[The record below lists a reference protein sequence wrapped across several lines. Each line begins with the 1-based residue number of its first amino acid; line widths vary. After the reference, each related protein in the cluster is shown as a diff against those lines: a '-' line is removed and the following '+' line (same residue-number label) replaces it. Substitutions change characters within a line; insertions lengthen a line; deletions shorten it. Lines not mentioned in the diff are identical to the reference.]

1 MTEEQPLEKFK
12 FGSKELKEKT
22 ERPAFIIEGREL
34 FKFEDKKPYVVEV
47 ETEEEVLSRETKFG
61 LKYYVAIKVKGAQ
74 YFWQCS
80 SMTLDTLMDSSELTN
95 KFNVML
101 NSAEKKYSIV
111 PLVDAE

>member
-1 MTEEQPLEKFK
+1 MAEEQTLEKFK

-22 ERPAFIIEGREL
+22 EKPAFIIEGREL
-34 FKFEDKKPYVVEV
+34 FKFEDKKPYSVIV

-61 LKYYVAIKVKGAQ
+61 LKYYVAIIVKKEK
-74 YFWQCS
+74 YYWQCS
-80 SMTLDTLMDSSELTN
+80 GATLDTLMDNSELTN

-101 NSAEKKYSIV
+101 DTANKTYSIV